1 MKLFKN
7 ILLTFVFFNLGFV
20 NFSNAKPIPGSF
32 ADLAERLMPSVVNIS
47 TTQTIKTNANQL
59 PFQFPPGSPFEEMF
73 KDFNQPTERK
83 ASSLG
88 SGFIINKDGTI
99 VTNNHVI
106 NNAEDIVVRVG
117 DKEYEAKVLGADP
130 YSDLAVLKI
139 DTNEKFTPVK
149 FGNSDKARVGDWVV
163 AIGNPFGLGGTVT
176 SGIISARNRDINL
189 TRYDDFIQTDASI
202 NQGNSGGPL
211 FNLDGDVIGI
221 NTAIIAPGQSGSI
234 GIGFAIPSNAASNV
248 ITQLIKYG
256 ETKRGWLGV
265 RIQQVTK
272 EIADVEKLKNTE
284 GALVASVGE
293 KSPAKK
299 AGLKAG
305 DIILKFDGKKIDTM
319 RALPKLVS
327 NTEVGK
333 TVELE
338 IWRDK
343 KLITKKLTLGRLES
357 SDDFK
362 EENKKTKTETK
373 TKDTEVKTLK
383 ITVRN
388 TNSKDIQDRKLE
400 KNLKGVLITSISS
413 KSVVAGMLRVGDII
427 IEVQKNKVLNSKQLN
442 QLIESIYKKGEQTL
456 LLTIIN
462 RNNQRRYLGVKT
474 N

>member
-1 MKLFKN
+1 
-7 ILLTFVFFNLGFV
+7 
-20 NFSNAKPIPGSF
+20 
-32 ADLAERLMPSVVNIS
+32 
-47 TTQTIKTNANQL
+47 
-59 PFQFPPGSPFEEMF
+59 
-73 KDFNQPTERK
+73 
-83 ASSLG
+83 
-88 SGFIINKDGTI
+88 
-99 VTNNHVI
+99 
-106 NNAEDIVVRVG
+106 
-117 DKEYEAKVLGADP
+117 
-130 YSDLAVLKI
+130 
-139 DTNEKFTPVK
+139 
-149 FGNSDKARVGDWVV
+149 
-163 AIGNPFGLGGTVT
+163 
-176 SGIISARNRDINL
+176 
-189 TRYDDFIQTDASI
+189 
-202 NQGNSGGPL
+202 
-211 FNLDGDVIGI
+211 
-221 NTAIIAPGQSGSI
+221 
-234 GIGFAIPSNAASNV
+234 
-248 ITQLIKYG
+248 
-256 ETKRGWLGV
+256 
-265 RIQQVTK
+265 
-272 EIADVEKLKNTE
+272 
-284 GALVASVGE
+284 
-293 KSPAKK
+293 
-299 AGLKAG
+299 
-305 DIILKFDGKKIDTM
+305 M